1 MLMAPDPRIEAASDA
16 LGLAGHRPPDDALRA
31 AFAAAD
37 AVDPLRAEDFL
48 ALVAL
53 AEKIVDKHYPAGT
66 FTGESGDR
74 GARFVAAVRRA
85 LADLGPQPVPR

>member
-37 AVDPLRAEDFL
+37 AVDPLRDDDTL
-48 ALVAL
+48 HALVARGIAALYSPEPPDAEDL
-53 AEKIVDKHYPAGT
+53 AE
-66 FTGESGDR
+66 
-74 GARFVAAVRRA
+74 ARRVVAAIRGR
-85 LADLGPQPVPR
+85 GRSW